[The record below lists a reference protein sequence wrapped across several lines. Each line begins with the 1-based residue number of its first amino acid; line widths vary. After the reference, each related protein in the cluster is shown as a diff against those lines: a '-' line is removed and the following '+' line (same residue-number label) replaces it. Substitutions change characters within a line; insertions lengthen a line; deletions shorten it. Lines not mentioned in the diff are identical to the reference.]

1 MMKNVCIF
9 GSGMV
14 SKPAVEFFAQKDDF
28 NITLASKFTK
38 DLDDVAG
45 NIPGVRKAVID
56 AKDEAGVRKLL
67 KDQDVVI
74 SLLPVMLH
82 PKIATA
88 AIATKTHFVSTSYV
102 TKEMGLLSDN
112 AKAAGII
119 LLNECGLDPGL
130 DHMSTMSLVNKLKS
144 EGKTITSYE
153 SYGTGLPAPEYNDKP
168 WGYKFSWS
176 PKGVIEATRYGA
188 IYKKDG
194 QKIQFLPGT
203 IFEYAW
209 QVDIPEVGV
218 FETYPNRD
226 ATRYI
231 ALYGLDKADTMVRG
245 SLRNLGWSKL
255 WQAIYQLGLLSEIDF
270 NDPPKTYNE
279 LFHSLTNHRFNG
291 TGHLDLE
298 KYITSTYS
306 EEVYNKLNWMGL
318 WSDEPVPAAMN
329 NSIDMLADKLSGKLS
344 YQPGEKDMVMLYHR
358 LSARNENGETE
369 KYTSFLQAFG
379 EPHVQSAMARTVSL
393 PAALAAEQITL
404 GNINMTG
411 VRIPIH
417 EEIYKPILNHIQDL
431 DIHFKE
437 QQVQ

>member
-45 NIPGVRKAVID
+45 NIPGVRKVVID

-209 QVDIPEVGV
+209 QVDIPEVDLKRIRTGMPQDTSR
-218 FETYPNRD
+218 FMAWIKLPLWSE
-226 ATRYI
+226 
-231 ALYGLDKADTMVRG
+231 ALCGTWVGANCGRPFINWDCSA
-245 SLRNLGWSKL
+245 KL
-255 WQAIYQLGLLSEIDF
+255 TLTI
-270 NDPPKTYNE
+270 PPK
-279 LFHSLTNHRFNG
+279 LTMSCF
-291 TGHLDLE
+291 TALP
-298 KYITSTYS
+298 ITA
-306 EEVYNKLNWMGL
+306 L
-318 WSDEPVPAAMN
+318 
-329 NSIDMLADKLSGKLS
+329 
-344 YQPGEKDMVMLYHR
+344 
-358 LSARNENGETE
+358 
-369 KYTSFLQAFG
+369 
-379 EPHVQSAMARTVSL
+379 MA
-393 PAALAAEQITL
+393 
-404 GNINMTG
+404 
-411 VRIPIH
+411 
-417 EEIYKPILNHIQDL
+417 QD
-431 DIHFKE
+431 ISS
-437 QQVQ
+437 